1 MADKSART
9 LIAKDTIER
18 SSKIVVEHEQH
29 GASVDSVFVR
39 QQLPPLD
46 PSVCPNPEHT
56 PVAVDIINSDAFTV
70 ARNMMASDPAA
81 KVAVLNLASDIL
93 PAGPWLQLMTTTQE
107 EALCYSSTLY
117 VTLKKEYYP
126 WPNLG
131 EGCIAGVYSPG
142 VVIFRADLAHD
153 CVELPREERR
163 VVSVVTVAAP
173 ARAALTTDRQ
183 AFKDPST
190 LDYLR
195 EKIRLVYR
203 MAAHNGQ
210 QYLILGAMGC
220 GAYGCP
226 PRVVATEMRD
236 ILVEAEFRG
245 WFKKVVFAI
254 YSRPGNGPGNFEIFE
269 GIFKDVQV

>member
-1 MADKSART
+1 MAPDKNART
-9 LIAKDTIER
+9 RIAKDTIER
-18 SSKIVVEHEQH
+18 SPKIVAEHKKH

-39 QQLPPLD
+39 QQLPALK
-46 PSVCPNPEHT
+46 PSGHSKHT
-56 PVAVDIINSDAFTV
+56 VEIVNSDAFTV
-70 ARNMMASDPAA
+70 ARGIMTSNPAA

-93 PAGPWLQLMTTTQE
+93 PAGPWLKSMTTTQE

-131 EGCIAGVYSPG
+131 DGCVAGVYSPG
-142 VVIFRADLAHD
+142 VVIFRADLDHD
-153 CVELPREERR
+153 CAELPHAEQR
-163 VVSVVTVAAP
+163 VVSVITVAAP
-173 ARAALTTDRQ
+173 GRPKLTPDGQ
-183 AFKDPST
+183 AFKDAST
-190 LDYLR
+190 LKYLR

-210 QYLILGAMGC
+210 QYLVLGAMGC

-226 PRVVATEMRD
+226 PRLVATEMRE
-236 ILVEAEFRG
+236 ILREDEFSG

-254 YSRPGNGPGNFEIFE
+254 YSRRSNGPGNFEVFE
-269 GIFKDVQV
+269 SVFKGVRV